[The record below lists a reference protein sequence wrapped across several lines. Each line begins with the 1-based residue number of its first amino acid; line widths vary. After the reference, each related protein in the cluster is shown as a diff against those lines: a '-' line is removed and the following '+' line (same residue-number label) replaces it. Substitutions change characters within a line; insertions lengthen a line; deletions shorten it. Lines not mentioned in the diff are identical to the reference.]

1 MESTLFLLVMCFV
14 ILSALMTGYNV
25 LIMKTEEDDT
35 KDQKE
40 RVKSFVIKSLIIV
53 MALFVIYEAIGLL
66 SKYYPF

>member
-1 MESTLFLLVMCFV
+1 MCFV